1 MSEALTTWTRGW
13 YLCIE
18 FKMVCKIMLSMTLI
32 NYDVGAGA
40 SSLKLQAC
48 GLVVEL
54 WKILLASVFFIFYNL
69 YNLCRWMVLGSGWVS
84 VGLVWAG
91 REYAWEAPQ
100 MGLHHAWLALK
111 DPAFLPTTSALSPS
125 QPCYQAVFQ
134 VKVGSTVRSS
144 HNVSFMIAAL
154 CDFVTK

>member
-54 WKILLASVFFIFYNL
+54 
-69 YNLCRWMVLGSGWVS
+69 
-84 VGLVWAG
+84 
-91 REYAWEAPQ
+91 
-100 MGLHHAWLALK
+100 
-111 DPAFLPTTSALSPS
+111 
-125 QPCYQAVFQ
+125 
-134 VKVGSTVRSS
+134 
-144 HNVSFMIAAL
+144 
-154 CDFVTK
+154 